1 MKRQK
6 TNWQKKGI
14 IDIQNRYQLSEQQAK
29 EYWRKAYRVTR
40 LNVKYGNKAYQTYA
54 GFFNNVSY
62 IDFTIN
68 KEFDESGAV
77 TGSKLNTKINTEL
90 INNNKKVI
98 IDKLKSL
105 ADKYPKI
112 TESIN
117 SYIADEITYNELK
130 KRINYFKRT
139 DIEYIKSGSG

>member
-1 MKRQK
+1 MGQGGFYYMKRQK

-90 INNNKKVI
+90 INNKEASTV
-98 IDKLKSL
+98 L
-105 ADKYPKI
+105 
-112 TESIN
+112 
-117 SYIADEITYNELK
+117 YIAI
-130 KRINYFKRT
+130 FSP
-139 DIEYIKSGSG
+139 SGNILGIIPLLQY